1 MPLFLFFGL
10 RWIARR
16 WLSTQP
22 TSEVA
27 AATTNI
33 SCFVQ
38 LSISART
45 YLAVAICLLSA
56 VWGAVAIRRG
66 WGSVSSIAFDVACP
80 WFLSG
85 SWLGGDFTRAGWKR
99 LNIPLSRIYHDANER
114 KLSRAP
120 PLARLMNAGGGILV
134 LAGVLGWFV

>member
-22 TSEVA
+22 TSEVPT
-27 AATTNI
+27 ATTNI
-33 SCFVQ
+33 NCSVQ
-38 LSISART
+38 LSTSTRT

-56 VWGAVAIRRG
+56 VWGAVAIHRG
-66 WGSVSSIAFDVACP
+66 WGSVSSIAFDVAFP

-85 SWLGGDFTRAGWKR
+85 GWLGGDFTREGWKR
-99 LNIPLSRIYHDANER
+99 LNIPLSRIYHDAKAR

-120 PLARLMNAGGGILV
+120 PLARLMKSGGGMLV
-134 LAGVLGWFV
+134 LAGILGWFV